1 MMTIMKIADRDLVYR
16 VKGHAKGKNGHAL
29 IFIHGSGGDHH
40 VWGGQFDDLGRD
52 FHVVAL
58 DLPGHGSSGGAG
70 EDDVMR
76 YCEWVQGMIAALNIQ
91 RHLIIGHSLGGAVA
105 LAAALT
111 PADTLSGIVVV
122 GGGARMPVNPMVLEG
137 LLKDPAAMMGLAADV
152 AVAKKNRD
160 RLRPFL
166 EEGFQRCAPAVIHG
180 DFLSCDRFDI
190 TDAVS
195 QIRIPTLVI
204 CGEDDKMMPPQFSR
218 HLSTHIE
225 HSRLSL
231 IPECGHFP
239 MLETPA
245 VFNAMLREFA
255 GELSD

>member
-1 MMTIMKIADRDLVYR
+1 MMKIQNIAGRDLAYR
-16 VKGHAKGKNGHAL
+16 VNDHAQGHAL

-40 VWGGQFDDLGRD
+40 GWDGQCDDLGRD

-76 YCEWVQGMIAALNIQ
+76 YRERVQGMIAALNIQ
-91 RHLIIGHSLGGAVA
+91 HHLIIGHSLGGAVA

-122 GGGARMPVNPMVLEG
+122 GGGARMPVNSMVLEG
-137 LLKDPAAMMGLAADV
+137 LLKDPAAIMRFAADV

-166 EEGFQRCAPAVIHG
+166 TEGFQRCEPAVIHG
-180 DFLSCDRFDI
+180 DFLACDRFDI
-190 TDAVS
+190 TGTVS
-195 QIRIPTLVI
+195 RIQVPALII

-218 HLSTHIE
+218 HLAAQIE
-225 HSRLSL
+225 HSTLSL

-239 MLETPA
+239 MLETPD
-245 VFNAMLREFA
+245 VFNALLRKFA
-255 GELSD
+255 EELPH